1 MKGAKM
7 FFKRRRNELKEKKE
21 NEIRLRKL
29 HGREVRYASERDAVT
44 NVEKVLGKYGFITI
58 IDDIFTITCDDK
70 TIFSHPIQG
79 LMGSELMSLDG
90 IILSY
95 VESNTQKIVE
105 IIAYYKYYRKLEK

>member
-7 FFKRRRNELKEKKE
+7 FFKRKREELREKKE

-29 HGREVRYASERDAVT
+29 EGREVRYASERDPIT
-44 NVEKVLGKYGFITI
+44 NVEKVLGKYGFINI
-58 IDDIFTITCDDK
+58 VDDEFIITCDNK
-70 TIFSHPIQG
+70 VIFSHPIKY

-95 VESNTQKIVE
+95 TDSSTNEYVE